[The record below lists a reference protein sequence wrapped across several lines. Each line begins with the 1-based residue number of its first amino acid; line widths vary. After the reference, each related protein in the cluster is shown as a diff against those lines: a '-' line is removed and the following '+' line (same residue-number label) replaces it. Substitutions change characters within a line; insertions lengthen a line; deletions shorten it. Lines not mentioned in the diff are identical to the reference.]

1 MTTPAKPDLTAALAA
16 LRERFLGSSGAI
28 VESFAGLA
36 ARLAADPGDVETLTA
51 VRGESH
57 RVHGTAGSYG
67 FHEASRLAA
76 ELELLAGRWLAGP
89 ACDIDRRAEIVERF
103 SERLRASFRE

>member
-1 MTTPAKPDLTAALAA
+1 MTTPEKPDLTEALAA
-16 LRERFLGSSGAI
+16 LRERFRGSSGAI
-28 VESFAGLA
+28 IDIFAGLA
-36 ARLAADPGDVETLTA
+36 ARLAADPGDVATLTA

-76 ELELLAGRWLAGP
+76 ELELLADRWLADP
-89 ACDIDRRAEIVERF
+89 ACNLDRRAEIVERF
-103 SERLRASFRE
+103 SERLRAGFRS